1 MTIIE
6 AKFPM
11 KRRMTQK
18 LDVLNMA
25 VHEESDEYEESD
37 DEESSYFD
45 SQVVDTSNPSY
56 KTQDTTCDLMK
67 QI

>member
-1 MTIIE
+1 
-6 AKFPM
+6 M

-45 SQVVDTSNPSY
+45 S
-56 KTQDTTCDLMK
+56 
-67 QI
+67 